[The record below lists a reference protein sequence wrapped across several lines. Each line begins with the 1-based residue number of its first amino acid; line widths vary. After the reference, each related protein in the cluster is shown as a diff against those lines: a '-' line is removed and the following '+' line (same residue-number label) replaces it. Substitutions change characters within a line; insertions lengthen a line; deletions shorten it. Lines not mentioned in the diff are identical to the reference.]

1 MARYSKNRKEK
12 YSIAIV
18 GEGETEWH
26 YFDNLRA
33 EKRYSLN

>member
-1 MARYSKNRKEK
+1 MARNRKDRKEK

-26 YFDNLRA
+26 YFDNLRTD
-33 EKRYSLN
+33 KRYSLN